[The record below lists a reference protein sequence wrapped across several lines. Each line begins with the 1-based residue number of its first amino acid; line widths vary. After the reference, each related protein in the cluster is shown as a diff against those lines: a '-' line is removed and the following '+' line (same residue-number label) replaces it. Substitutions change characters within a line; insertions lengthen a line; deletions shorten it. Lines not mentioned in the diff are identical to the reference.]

1 MVTHVFAFREL
12 REGVLKMC
20 NYFDTLG
27 VLIFQNAEV
36 ETVQVSD
43 PAATTADD
51 LNPALP

>member
-1 MVTHVFAFREL
+1 MTHVFAFREL

-43 PAATTADD
+43 PAATTVDD